1 MGCFRRINLFS
12 PNQKLQHDSLKQ
24 SKIPDNILMQCNKV
38 ALVIVISYSLYVL
51 LIHANKTLRKIYCLT
66 LEYNPMA
73 IVLHVKSKIVTH
85 LTKNFVWYLAWY
97 FLSCLL
103 GYFTWFIFC
112 VIYILQIGVFF
123 NRSLGNFS

>member
-12 PNQKLQHDSLKQ
+12 PNQKLQHSLKQ

-112 VIYILQIGVFF
+112 VIYILQIGFFF